1 MSLFPSLSKSSNSA
15 KRMASK
21 RPQNLAAVRAAEA
34 SQQRFFQAY
43 QSLPGQPWTPE
54 ITEQLR
60 QLHDSLKTR
69 EIAEALLGQYD
80 VDLLLDLRQKAADE
94 HEVLERIY
102 LARMQSFAELADSD
116 LKSTVHESL
125 LLFHVNPT
133 DLPPFVLEQT
143 VGYDEDGKPI
153 LDSSTFNVF
162 PENAYAGID
171 GLERFLP
178 PAFKEGSEGFRSF
191 ARKNY
196 PLLAGTLDSTETPHI
211 RALTTIGS
219 LGGIGHKPDSD
230 MDAQVIVETIPAVKQ
245 PWMDLDFFHALLTY
259 LHRLLLTSIENAL
272 GEKFAQLRE
281 QAKFLL
287 REQHHEG
294 LTGEEL
300 RIIEVILP
308 STLRKLL
315 DNQLWKLFLK
325 RPAQDQEKLVE
336 RNVTHLLQEHP
347 GFARF
352 WPALEVFFP
361 FLQCPTQESPKAL
374 RSGVLL
380 RNFGGLIRNYQK
392 EQALGIEAKTEYPM
406 LIKVRVVE
414 QYLTKKYPNTEV
426 HYFLNLLRNMREGR
440 HTPFLVS
447 PEGSLAYSLLLNDFL
462 LNPAMMLAGKPPMPF
477 CIPRE
482 LRPLLTVGVLPDA
495 QWHVAQPDPQ
505 GRPQQVLMRTM
516 ADWGSLDVPRTLFI
530 EHVIPIFLRES
541 EKVSHRNL
549 PKALLNCWWME
560 LLCDEPYGHPLTS
573 LTALVL
579 NPADR
584 ELVKNPT
591 SEHPYLEKLGLLEE
605 AFPQLL
611 LDPWWIKF
619 SELLTRFPH
628 KKVCKEIVFC
638 FAQHLRLSDIIN
650 FSMQAEPLRLDPHAT
665 WRERA
670 MVVFYEHFFPNLVE
684 RLELM
689 HFAQGRDDTANLV
702 EERLKKQFLDSMLRV
717 ERQLCVLGK
726 QRAARQV
733 RDYLLKCEVRL
744 GEDKDTVEELELLVA
759 PANERIAIEDHEVLI
774 KLKRKEPL
782 NALERLQA
790 KAIYQD
796 HMHLKESVEEI
807 QVCYA
812 GKDLDFVALERCIH
826 RGRVKVGGDTNENV
840 IFKHHFE
847 RNFKRKPNQ
856 IPLPISKSLC
866 IPRSL
871 ILISFNPK
879 SGKWKF
885 LSVLSRRE
893 AWASGRTDGSNAMIM
908 FEEGLVQGVARC
920 VFSGYV
926 GYKAPRI
933 TAWQK
938 EAAKSSTKVSGNPF
952 TQDDVQVLAQEIHD
966 FFPPHQLRPQ
976 ELLEHLHYVEDV
988 MMVCNVNEFLSVS
1001 LIVRDNLGD
1010 VFVTDFDLE
1019 SIPIDFFEKPNSGED
1034 HKVQVFFLRLQTA
1047 GARERFRHTL
1057 EMLGAPLHPDR
1068 PPHFRIWVNPKNFA
1082 MTMSPKYRGI
1092 YLNGIAQRLWPAE
1105 GEHVPWQ
1112 KDALPETI
1120 ASFDSIGHQAIDA
1133 FHEEREVMRKKRDV
1147 HAAKARALARKY
1159 MDKIEREKAERE
1171 RRLME

>member
-15 KRMASK
+15 KKMASK

-54 ITEQLR
+54 VTEQLR

-94 HEVLERIY
+94 HEALERIY

-272 GEKFAQLRE
+272 GQKFAQLRE
-281 QAKFLL
+281 QAKSLL

-294 LTGEEL
+294 LTREEL

-361 FLQCPTQESPKAL
+361 FLKCPTQESPKTL

-380 RNFGGLIRNYQK
+380 RDFGGLIRNYQK

-670 MVVFYEHFFPNLVE
+670 MVLFYEHFFPNLVE

-733 RDYLLKCEVRL
+733 RDYLLKCGVRL

-807 QVCYA
+807 QVRYA

-938 EAAKSSTKVSGNPF
+938 EVAKSSTKVSGNPF

-1057 EMLGAPLHPDR
+1057 EMLGAPLHPDH

-1082 MTMSPKYRGI
+1082 MTMSSKYRGI

>member
-1 MSLFPSLSKSSNSA
+1 MPLFPSLSKSSDST
-15 KRMASK
+15 KGSPPK
-21 RPQNLAAVRAAEA
+21 STQAAREAEA
-34 SQQRFFQAY
+34 SQKRFFQAY
-43 QSLPGQPWTPE
+43 QSYPEQPWTPE
-54 ITEQLR
+54 VTERLR
-60 QLHDSLKTR
+60 QLHDSLGTR
-69 EIAEALLGQYD
+69 EIAEALLGQYEAE
-80 VDLLLDLRQKAADE
+80 VLLDLRQKAQSE
-94 HEVLERIY
+94 HEALERIY
-102 LARMQSFAELADSD
+102 AARMQSFAELADAD

-125 LLFHVNPT
+125 LLFHANPT
-133 DLPPFVLEQT
+133 DLPPFEVEQT
-143 VGYDEDGKPI
+143 VGYDEEGKPI
-153 LDSSTFNVF
+153 IDSSTFDVF
-162 PENAYAGID
+162 PKNAYAGVD

-178 PAFKEGSEGFRSF
+178 PAFKEGADGFRSF
-191 ARKNY
+191 VRKHY
-196 PLLAGTLDSTETPHI
+196 PLLAGSLDSTEASHI

-230 MDAQVIVETIPAVKQ
+230 MDAQVIVETTPPVER
-245 PWMDLDFFHALLTY
+245 PWTDLDFFHALLTY
-259 LHRLLLTSIENAL
+259 LHRLLLTSMENAL
-272 GEKFAQLRE
+272 GQKFEQLRE
-281 QAKFLL
+281 KVKSLL
-287 REQHHEG
+287 REKFHEG
-294 LTGEEL
+294 LTDEEL
-300 RIIEVILP
+300 RIIEAILP

-315 DNQLWKLFLK
+315 DDQLWKLFLK
-325 RPAQDQEKLVE
+325 RPEQDHRKLVE
-336 RNVTHLLQEHP
+336 RNVAHLLQQHP

-352 WPALEVFFP
+352 WPALGVFFP
-361 FLQCPTQESPKAL
+361 FLTPPAQAPPLKP
-374 RSGVLL
+374 GVLL
-380 RNFGGLIRNYQK
+380 RDFVGLIRNCQR

-406 LIKVRVVE
+406 LMKVRVVE

-462 LNPAMMLAGKPPMPF
+462 LNPAMMLAGDPPMPF
-477 CIPRE
+477 CISRE
-482 LRPLLTVGVLPDA
+482 LRPLLTVGVFPDD
-495 QWHVAQPDPQ
+495 QWHVTQPDPQ
-505 GRPQQVLMRTM
+505 GRPQKVLMRTM
-516 ADWGSLDVPRTLFI
+516 ADWGSLDVPRPLFI
-530 EHVIPIFLRES
+530 EHVIPVFLRES

-549 PKALLNCWWME
+549 PKALLNCWWVE
-560 LLCDEPYGHPLTS
+560 LLCDEPYNQPLTS

-579 NPADR
+579 NPAER
-584 ELVKNPT
+584 EFVQNPNP
-591 SEHPYLEKLGLLEE
+591 EHPHLEDIGLLEE

-619 SELLTRFPH
+619 SELLMRFPH
-628 KKVCKEIVFC
+628 RKVGREIVFC

-650 FSMQAEPLRLDPHAT
+650 FSMQADPLRLDPHAV

-670 MVVFYEHFFPNLVE
+670 MVLFYERFFPNLAE
-684 RLELM
+684 RLEMM

-702 EERLKKQFLDSMLRV
+702 EERLKKQFLSSMLRV

-733 RDYLLKCEVRL
+733 RDYLLKKGVSF
-744 GEDKDTVEELELLVA
+744 EDEEGAIEELELLVA
-759 PANERIAIEDHEVLI
+759 PASQRIAIEDHEVLV

-807 QVCYA
+807 QTRYA
-812 GKDLDFVALERCIH
+812 GKDLDFVSLERCIH

-879 SGKWKF
+879 SSKWKF

-908 FEEGLVQGVARC
+908 FEEPLVQGVARC
-920 VFSGYV
+920 IFSGYV
-926 GYKAPRI
+926 GLQAPRI

-952 TQDDVQVLAQEIHD
+952 TQDDMQLLAQEIHD
-966 FFPPHQLRPQ
+966 FFPPHQLRPR

-988 MMVCNVNEFLSVS
+988 MMVCNVNQFLSAS

-1019 SIPIDFFEKPNSGED
+1019 SIPIDFFERPNSDED
-1034 HKVQVFFLRLQTA
+1034 HKIQVFFLRLQTVA
-1047 GARERFRHTL
+1047 ARERFRQTL
-1057 EMLGAPLHPDR
+1057 EMLGAPLHPDH
-1068 PPHFRIWVNPKNFA
+1068 PPRFRIWVNPKNFA
-1082 MTMSPKYRGI
+1082 MSMSPKYRGV
-1092 YLNGIAQRLWPAE
+1092 YLNGIAQRLWPSE
-1105 GEHVPWQ
+1105 GEHAPWNQDVVPE
-1112 KDALPETI
+1112 AIE
-1120 ASFDSIGHQAIDA
+1120 SFDAVGHEAIDA
-1133 FHEEREVMRKKRDV
+1133 YHEEREVIRKKR
-1147 HAAKARALARKY
+1147 AAHTARARMLARKY
-1159 MDKIEREKAERE
+1159 MDNLEREKAERE

>member
-1 MSLFPSLSKSSNSA
+1 
-15 KRMASK
+15 
-21 RPQNLAAVRAAEA
+21 
-34 SQQRFFQAY
+34 
-43 QSLPGQPWTPE
+43 
-54 ITEQLR
+54 
-60 QLHDSLKTR
+60 
-69 EIAEALLGQYD
+69 
-80 VDLLLDLRQKAADE
+80 
-94 HEVLERIY
+94 
-102 LARMQSFAELADSD
+102 
-116 LKSTVHESL
+116 
-125 LLFHVNPT
+125 
-133 DLPPFVLEQT
+133 
-143 VGYDEDGKPI
+143 
-153 LDSSTFNVF
+153 
-162 PENAYAGID
+162 
-171 GLERFLP
+171 
-178 PAFKEGSEGFRSF
+178 
-191 ARKNY
+191 
-196 PLLAGTLDSTETPHI
+196 
-211 RALTTIGS
+211 
-219 LGGIGHKPDSD
+219 
-230 MDAQVIVETIPAVKQ
+230 
-245 PWMDLDFFHALLTY
+245 
-259 LHRLLLTSIENAL
+259 
-272 GEKFAQLRE
+272 QLRE

-294 LTGEEL
+294 LTREEL

-361 FLQCPTQESPKAL
+361 FLQCPTQESPKTL

-380 RNFGGLIRNYQK
+380 RDFGGLIRNYQK

-733 RDYLLKCEVRL
+733 RDYLLKCGVRL

-807 QVCYA
+807 QVRYA

-938 EAAKSSTKVSGNPF
+938 EVAKSSTKVSGNPF

-1057 EMLGAPLHPDR
+1057 EMLGAPLHPDH

-1082 MTMSPKYRGI
+1082 MTMSSKYRGI